1 MITKDLVPQGVLDPS
16 RSWTG
21 GMLGRRRRVM
31 GDSRGWR
38 DRPTASTLARCAE
51 RAGYQPWP
59 LQAHS
64 CRSGRMVAAS
74 PPDYGPATKNWHLIA
89 GISGSEKIPEKGP
102 KIEI

>member
-59 LQAHS
+59 LRAHG
-64 CRSGRMVAAS
+64 CCQS
-74 PPDYGPATKNWHLIA
+74 PDCGPATKNWHLIA

-102 KIEI
+102 EIEI